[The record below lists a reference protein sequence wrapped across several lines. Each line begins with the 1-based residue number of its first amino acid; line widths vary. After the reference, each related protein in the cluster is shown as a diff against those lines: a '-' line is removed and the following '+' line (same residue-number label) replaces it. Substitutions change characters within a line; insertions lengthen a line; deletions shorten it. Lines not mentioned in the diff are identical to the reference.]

1 MNFKL
6 FHETFEVSKFSAC
19 WPYYI
24 VVAESKFPVFFFA
37 TWRKLPNKVGSK
49 LQAHGIIWNFGH
61 TWLDAGWLLLWS
73 EFSCKFKAGFSLQS
87 ARFLGNDGDNVV
99 LRQNIVFFFSLSKK
113 AWKNAKYQKNF
124 SSVNSIINVGL
135 QKKMQLLFFL
145 HNYIH
150 IYSKLYYNVN
160 IIKKLCILLG
170 IF

>member
-99 LRQNIVFFFSLSKK
+99 LRQNIVFLFVK
-113 AWKNAKYQKNF
+113 ARRHE
-124 SSVNSIINVGL
+124 
-135 QKKMQLLFFL
+135 KMQTTKRISQAWIRQSMLAYKRKCSCCFFFTTT
-145 HNYIH
+145 YIS
-150 IYSKLYYNVN
+150 ILSY
-160 IIKKLCILLG
+160 IIM
-170 IF
+170 